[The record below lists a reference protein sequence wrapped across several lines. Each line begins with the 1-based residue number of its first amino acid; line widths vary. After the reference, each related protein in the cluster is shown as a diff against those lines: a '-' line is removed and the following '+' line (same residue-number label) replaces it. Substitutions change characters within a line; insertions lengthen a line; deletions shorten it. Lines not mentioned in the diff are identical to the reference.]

1 LARTPA
7 TELTGSD
14 RPPAPPPTP
23 ARQQRR
29 GGGADRRPPHL
40 DTVAAG
46 VAPAALPPGQTREVA
61 GGHAV
66 TSIGHGLL
74 FHLVSWRID
83 GRGAAVGGAGHGSPC
98 HRRVTTG
105 SSPRS
110 PSLLVQELTLNM
122 HVHLLLRLHGMEGI
136 ITRELRCPPLHKS

>member
-1 LARTPA
+1 SQQVVEVPVLDALEERGD
-7 TELTGSD
+7 LLGGID
-14 RPPAPPPTP
+14 
-23 ARQQRR
+23 QRR
-29 GGGADRRPPHL
+29 SLRVPGVADGDTRAAGQRRHL

-110 PSLLVQELTLNM
+110 PSLLVQELTLN
-122 HVHLLLRLHGMEGI
+122 
-136 ITRELRCPPLHKS
+136 